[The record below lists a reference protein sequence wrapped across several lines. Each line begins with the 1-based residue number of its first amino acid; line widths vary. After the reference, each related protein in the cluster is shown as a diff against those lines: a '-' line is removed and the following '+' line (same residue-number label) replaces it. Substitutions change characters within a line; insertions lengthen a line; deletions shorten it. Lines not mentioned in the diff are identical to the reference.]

1 MDLPSYD
8 SVIQVPTSADIAPPS
23 YSSAISINNNKPTSQ
38 SKPLPDVTC
47 GRVNDRTS
55 ENEIWKNM
63 NQTSQLAP
71 SIRNFSTVK

>member
-47 GRVNDRTS
+47 GRVNDS
-55 ENEIWKNM
+55 NNLVYDKKNE
-63 NQTSQLAP
+63 S
-71 SIRNFSTVK
+71 FSNK